1 MVFLLFGFL
10 ATTKEFNQGRSPP
23 QIRPSRF
30 RAKNNP
36 LLSTIAPKPRYI
48 RLSALPRKLT
58 GQQCIKTEP
67 PDADIYMKE
76 YEAPDNEWEYLGV
89 SPIQHIRI
97 PIGVFRWKIEKDG
110 YETVM
115 AASSTFAQKLG
126 SKDFFVPNELV
137 RVLDEDGSL
146 PPGMVRVAGAEL
158 SLGEFDDFYIDKY
171 EVTNKQYKEFIHSGG
186 YRNQEYWKHESTKD
200 GKVLTWE
207 EALSEF
213 VDQTDRPGPSTW
225 QAGDYPK
232 G

>member
-1 MVFLLFGFL
+1 
-10 ATTKEFNQGRSPP
+10 
-23 QIRPSRF
+23 
-30 RAKNNP
+30 
-36 LLSTIAPKPRYI
+36 
-48 RLSALPRKLT
+48 
-58 GQQCIKTEP
+58 
-67 PDADIYMKE
+67 
-76 YEAPDNEWEYLGV
+76 
-89 SPIQHIRI
+89 
-97 PIGVFRWKIEKDG
+97 
-110 YETVM
+110 M

-186 YRNQEYWKHESTKD
+186 YRNQEYWEHESTKD

-232 G
+232 GQENYPVSGISWYEAAAYAQFVGKNLPTGDHWFLARGAATPLVTQHWGVAIFAPFSNFKGEGRSSSSGSPSGNHLLWSL